1 MNQETVKSLRNT
13 VVFLIVV
20 AGLVFGGLR
29 LLGSKPQALVEV
41 SPEDWVKGEDLAQV
55 TLIEYSDFQCPACAA
70 YYPLINQIKD
80 DFGDNL
86 KLVYRHFP
94 LTSIHK
100 NALVSA
106 QAAEAAGL
114 QGKFWE
120 MHNALFEHQAD
131 WSELDD
137 PTSKFIEYATN
148 LELDIEKF
156 ANDLASDEVNQKVK
170 DDLDSA
176 LDLKINATP
185 TFFMNGKRIT
195 NPKNYD
201 AFKSLIEKEINE

>member
-1 MNQETVKSLRNT
+1 VNQETVKSLRNT

>member
-114 QGKFWE
+114 QGKLWE

>member
-1 MNQETVKSLRNT
+1 M
-13 VVFLIVV
+13 
-20 AGLVFGGLR
+20 
-29 LLGSKPQALVEV
+29 VEV

-114 QGKFWE
+114 QGKLWE